1 MIVVCGVD
9 FTVGEGSSLSEGF
22 EWMGDVIGVV
32 ISITESEELHE
43 LSSLD
48 VSSMTIETLP

>member
-32 ISITESEELHE
+32 TESEELHE

>member
-9 FTVGEGSSLSEGF
+9 FTGGEGSSRSVGF
-22 EWMGDVIGVV
+22 VCMGDVTGGVV
-32 ISITESEELHE
+32 SITESEELHE
-43 LSSLD
+43 LSSLV